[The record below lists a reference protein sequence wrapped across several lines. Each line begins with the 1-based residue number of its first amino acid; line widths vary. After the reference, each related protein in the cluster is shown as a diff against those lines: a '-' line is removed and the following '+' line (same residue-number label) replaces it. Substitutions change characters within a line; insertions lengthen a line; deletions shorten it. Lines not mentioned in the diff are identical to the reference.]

1 MSNYSNQVPNPRPL
15 RLACPTLQVV
25 CRRAKHVGQANFQ
38 NFWSLGIGHCL
49 EIRSIRSIRVILVC
63 LFAYLLI
70 CLLPKKVLANMQS
83 DNYVL
88 QMPNLNYASGDIGSS
103 AYKLGFTGGELAVGP
118 YSKTGYKLGAGFWYI
133 KTITPFS
140 FTVSNSVIEFDVLS
154 TDQPKTASTT
164 LTVSAGG
171 SGGYQVTAEENHE
184 MMVYSVGA
192 LIPDITGDNSDITED
207 TAGKWTEIT
216 TYGFGYSLYGNDVVT
231 PFPTA
236 APPNYTDFKQFA
248 NTSKSE
254 TPKVIM
260 TSDQVGKNR
269 EVEVVYKINISAV
282 QSAGRYQNV
291 ITYIATPTY

>member
-1 MSNYSNQVPNPRPL
+1 MNIKKVYI
-15 RLACPTLQVV
+15 
-25 CRRAKHVGQANFQ
+25 
-38 NFWSLGIGHCL
+38 GITTA
-49 EIRSIRSIRVILVC
+49 V
-63 LFAYLLI
+63 FFLI
-70 CLLPKKVLANMQS
+70 CSFRTVSANMQS

-103 AYKLGFTGGELAVGP
+103 GYKLGFTGGELAVGP

-133 KTITPFS
+133 KTIIPFS

-154 TDQPKTASTT
+154 TDQPKTDSTT

-171 SGGYQVTAEENHE
+171 SGGYQVTTEENHE

-192 LIPDITGDNSDITED
+192 LIPDVTGDHNNITED
-207 TAGKWTEIT
+207 TAGEWIEDT
-216 TYGFGYSLYGNDVVT
+216 TYGFGYSLYGHDVVT

-236 APPNYTDFKQFA
+236 APPGYTDFKQFA
-248 NTSKSE
+248 NISKSE

-260 TSDQVGKNR
+260 LSSQVGKNR
-269 EVEVVYKINISAV
+269 TASIVYKINISAL